1 MKVGLAGRSFHGRA
15 DIPAEQTLRLAHTH
29 GLDGFFFSSPFSVSP
44 TLDAGELR
52 EVRALADHLGLYLE
66 IGIGRV
72 NPLAAAQSP
81 EVLACGDGDYLRG
94 LERLIRACHA
104 IGCVEIGCLNGGD
117 RLGATVPWA
126 DQLLAIQRCL
136 ASLAPL
142 ACDLGCHLNL
152 ETHEDITSF
161 EVARIVEAVG
171 PDALG
176 VTLDIANVVI
186 NAEDPVAATRRV
198 APYVRQTHVEDV
210 TLSFV
215 DTGLW
220 RTLRPCGEGVIDWD
234 AVLGILGGVAPAL
247 NLSIELHN
255 GRFGMAIFDPAWL
268 ALHPDLTVAE
278 LAEIVRLAQA
288 SEARVARGLIA
299 APRDLPRS
307 ETDEER
313 AARLQVSVRYLR
325 DLLRLKELAS
335 ERTG

>member
-1 MKVGLAGRSFHGRA
+1 LAGRGFHGRA
-15 DIPAEQTLRLAHTH
+15 DIPAAQTLTLAREH
-29 GLDGFFFSSPFSVSP
+29 GLDGFFFPSPFNVSP

-66 IGIGRV
+66 VGIGRV
-72 NPLAAAQSP
+72 NPLAASQSP

-94 LERLIRACHA
+94 LARLIRACHA
-104 IGCVEIGCLNGGD
+104 IGCVEIGCLSGGD
-117 RLGATVPWA
+117 RFSAAVPWA
-126 DQLLAIQRCL
+126 DQLQAIRRCL

-142 ACDLGCHLNL
+142 ARDLGCHLNL

-161 EVARIVEAVG
+161 EVARVVEAVG

-176 VTLDIANVVI
+176 ITLDIANVVI

-198 APYVRQTHVEDV
+198 APYARQTHIEDV

-268 ALHPDLTVAE
+268 ARHPDLTVAE
-278 LAEIVRLAQA
+278 LAEVIRLARA
-288 SEARVARGLIA
+288 SAARVARGPLA
-299 APRDLPRS
+299 APGAPPRS

-313 AARLQVSVRYLR
+313 SARLQASVRYLR
-325 DLLRLKELAS
+325 ELLRRKGLAA
-335 ERTG
+335 EGAA